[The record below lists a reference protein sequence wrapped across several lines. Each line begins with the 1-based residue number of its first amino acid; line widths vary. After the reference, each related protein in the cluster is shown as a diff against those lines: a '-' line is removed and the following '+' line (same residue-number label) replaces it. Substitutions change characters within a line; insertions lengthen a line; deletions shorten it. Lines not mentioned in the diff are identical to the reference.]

1 MLYTL
6 AHSPQQCDL
15 SALIRL
21 IGHDDALL
29 LMQDGVTAALEN
41 SVAQSHLSVLSCPVY
56 VLNEDLQAR
65 GLIGQISYKLTPID
79 YTGFVD
85 LTERHSQH
93 VAW

>member
-1 MLYTL
+1 MLFTL

-15 SALIRL
+15 AALIRL
-21 IGHDDALL
+21 ISPTDALL

-41 SVAQSHLSVLSCPVY
+41 SLAESHLSVLACPVY
-56 VLNEDLQAR
+56 VLSEDLQAR
-65 GLIGQISYKLTPID
+65 GLAGQISHKVMPID

-85 LTERHSQH
+85 LTEKHSQQ